1 MRNDPNS
8 YLNADHG
15 WDPSK
20 GVKLDNGDPI
30 VTIRDF
36 FAFAD
41 LAA

>member
-1 MRNDPNS
+1 MDNDPNS
-8 YLNADHG
+8 YLNDADG

-20 GVKLDNGDPI
+20 GVLLENGDPI

-36 FAFAD
+36 FTFAG